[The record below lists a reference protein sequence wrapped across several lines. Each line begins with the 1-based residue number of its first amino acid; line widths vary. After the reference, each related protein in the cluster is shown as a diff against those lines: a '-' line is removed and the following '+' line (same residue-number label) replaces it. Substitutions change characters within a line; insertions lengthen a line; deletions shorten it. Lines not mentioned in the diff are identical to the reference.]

1 MYGVRDGRTLI
12 ILSIWALGEIQ
23 QKMSMLRDRRKK
35 PACTK
40 IEQHSYLNGLLGC
53 DCLFRRI
60 LLSGFTYVFVAF
72 FSFVLVTALG
82 YPFIFKGS
90 DTPILISS
98 LVFFTLITILFF
110 LAVNRFF
117 QDMPDRIMDRVSW
130 IIFLVI
136 GVIEGILIFV
146 FHSILP
152 PLIDGGHTYVEAL
165 YLLKHGHASD
175 NSYFAI
181 YPNNIPST
189 LLRYALYKTASLFHY
204 ANYMVI
210 DRVFCSAALNS
221 GIYFAWKLLR
231 RKSGARSGTLFMLTA
246 LTCFPLFLYTL
257 YFYTDTAAI
266 LFPSLMLYLWYLYE
280 KSKKNRY
287 IVLLGLAL
295 AVGIQLRMN
304 LILFLPA
311 LAIYMCFT
319 LKWKKIVMSLGI
331 ILIILFVGNFI
342 MKGIETQLGYKN
354 DPALAMPTIH
364 WMMMGLSPEGR
375 YSKADFNWTLEHSD
389 QAAKR
394 KADSARIAERI
405 KENGP
410 FGLMRIWAVKT
421 FRTWGMGAHG
431 YYWYTEFNMQPT
443 RDYHYLF
450 GDQRQ
455 MVVWIIQVFYIANL
469 VFLIF
474 SAVRY
479 FRMKKVDLRLLI
491 LICLFGNVLFYT
503 FVWEA
508 EPRYSLLFT
517 PFILIGSVFGLQDA
531 SRLVRAR
538 AFASERIP
546 MVLFLI
552 VVLLIGGI
560 AGAHTMTEKRVAH
573 PIVAADQPFSGG
585 KENAIIDKERSITQT
600 FQPMAPYRHLAVRVF
615 SHHGSGIYRMRLANR
630 NTGQMI
636 ASRDFIC
643 GKMKPGQNLNF
654 NLNQMVHPKQ
664 GAMHQISFTQ
674 VEGQSDSRLILAAN
688 GKVFEQRDA
697 YPDGRMFEGGNSAG
711 KMDLAFTVDRV
722 RYKPYLSSSV
732 YWLLILIPTTML
744 SFYGYVILRGSEQ
757 KIRQI
762 DRNGR
767 LPSQYH

>member
-1 MYGVRDGRTLI
+1 
-12 ILSIWALGEIQ
+12 
-23 QKMSMLRDRRKK
+23 MLRKV
-35 PACTK
+35 
-40 IEQHSYLNGLLGC
+40 
-53 DCLFRRI
+53 
-60 LLSGFTYVFVAF
+60 LLSGFTYVFTAI
-72 FSFVLVTALG
+72 FSFVLVAALG
-82 YPFIFKGS
+82 YPFVSGGS
-90 DTPILISS
+90 DALTLTLL
-98 LVFFTLITILFF
+98 LVFFTLIAILFF

-117 QDMPDRIMDRVSW
+117 QDMSNRILDRVSGVV
-130 IIFLVI
+130 FLVI
-136 GVIEGILIFV
+136 VVIEGMLIV
-146 FHSILP
+146 GFHSILP
-152 PLIDGGHTYVEAL
+152 PIVDGGHTYVEAL
-165 YLLKHGHASD
+165 YLLEHGHASG

-181 YPNNIPST
+181 YPNNIPIT
-189 LLRYALYKTASLFHY
+189 LLRYALYKTAALVHY
-204 ANYMVI
+204 SDYMVI
-210 DRVFCSAALNS
+210 DRVFCSAALNI

-231 RKSGARSGTLFMLTA
+231 RKSGARSGALFMLTA
-246 LTCFPLFLYTL
+246 LTCFPLFFYTL

-295 AVGIQLRMN
+295 AVGIQLRVN

-319 LKWKKIVMSLGI
+319 LKWKKIVVSLGI
-331 ILIILFVGNFI
+331 ILIILFAGNFI

-375 YSKADFNWTLEHSD
+375 YSKADFNWTLEHPD

-410 FGLMRIWAVKT
+410 SGLMRIWAVKT
-421 FRTWGMGAHG
+421 IRTWGMGAHG
-431 YYWYTEFNMQPT
+431 YYWYTQFNTQPT

-517 PFILIGSVFGLQDA
+517 PFILISSVFGLRDVFH
-531 SRLVRAR
+531 LVHSR
-538 AFASERIP
+538 AFSSERFP
-546 MVLFLI
+546 MVLLLI
-552 VVLLIGGI
+552 MVLLIGGV
-560 AGAHTMTEKRVAH
+560 AGASTMTEKRVAH
-573 PIVAADQPFSGG
+573 PIIAADQPFSGG
-585 KENAIIDKERSITQT
+585 KENAIVDKERSITQT
-600 FQPMAPYRHLAVRVF
+600 FQPMTAYRHLAVRVF
-615 SHHGSGIYRMRLANR
+615 SHHGSGIYHMKLANR

-643 GKMKPGQNLNF
+643 GKMKPGQTLNF
-654 NLNQMVHPKQ
+654 NLNQMVYPKP
-664 GAMHQISFTQ
+664 GVTHQISFTQ
-674 VEGQSDSRLILAAN
+674 VEGKSDSRLILAAN

-697 YPDGRMFEGGNSAG
+697 YPEGRMFEGRNSAG
-711 KMDLAFTVDRV
+711 KMDLTFTVDRV

-732 YWLLILIPTTML
+732 YWILILIPTAML
-744 SFYGYVILRGSEQ
+744 SFYGFVVLRGSGQ
-757 KIRQI
+757 RIRQI

-767 LPSQYH
+767 ALPSQYR